1 MAWCWPF
8 WQLDREEAFTM
19 TDTVTIPRA
28 EYDRLL
34 AIAED
39 VADNA
44 AFDRAVA
51 RLASGEEEAVPAA
64 FANRIIDGESPLR
77 VYREYRGL
85 TQVAL
90 AEASGVNRVQIA
102 DIEAGR
108 KSGSVETVRKL
119 AAALN

>member
-1 MAWCWPF
+1 
-8 WQLDREEAFTM
+8 M

-44 AFDRAVA
+44 AFDRAAA

-90 AEASGVNRVQIA
+90 AEASGVNRVQIV

-119 AAALN
+119 AAALNVAVDDLV

>member
-1 MAWCWPF
+1 
-8 WQLDREEAFTM
+8 M
-19 TDTVTIPRA
+19 TDTVTIPRV

-39 VADNA
+39 MADNA
-44 AFDRAVA
+44 AFDRVVA
-51 RLASGEEEAVPAA
+51 RLASGEEEAVPTS

-119 AAALN
+119 AAALNVAVDDLV

>member
-1 MAWCWPF
+1 MI
-8 WQLDREEAFTM
+8 
-19 TDTVTIPRA
+19 DTVTIPRA
-28 EYDRLL
+28 EYDCLL

-44 AFDRAVA
+44 AFDRVVA

-77 VYREYRGL
+77 VYREFRGL

-119 AAALN
+119 AAALNVAVDDLL

>member
-1 MAWCWPF
+1 
-8 WQLDREEAFTM
+8 M

-28 EYDRLL
+28 EYDRLR

-39 VADNA
+39 VADSA
-44 AFDRAVA
+44 AFDRVVA
-51 RLASGEEEAVPAA
+51 RLARDEEEAVPAA
-64 FANRIIDGESPLR
+64 VANRIIDGESPLR

-108 KSGSVETVRKL
+108 KSGSVGTVRKL
-119 AAALN
+119 AVALNVAVDDLV

>member
-1 MAWCWPF
+1 
-8 WQLDREEAFTM
+8 M

-34 AIAED
+34 SIAED
-39 VADNA
+39 VADDA

-51 RLASGEEEAVPAA
+51 RLARGEDEAVPAQ

-85 TQVAL
+85 TQAAL
-90 AEASGVNRVQIA
+90 SEASGVNRVQIA
-102 DIEAGR
+102 DMEAGR
-108 KSGSVETVRKL
+108 KSGSVTTVRKL
-119 AAALN
+119 AAALKVTVEDLI

>member
-1 MAWCWPF
+1 
-8 WQLDREEAFTM
+8 M

-39 VADNA
+39 MTDNA
-44 AFDRAVA
+44 ALDRVVA
-51 RLASGEEEAVPAA
+51 RLASGEEKAVPAA

-90 AEASGVNRVQIA
+90 AEAPGVNRVQIA

-119 AAALN
+119 AAALNVAVDDLV